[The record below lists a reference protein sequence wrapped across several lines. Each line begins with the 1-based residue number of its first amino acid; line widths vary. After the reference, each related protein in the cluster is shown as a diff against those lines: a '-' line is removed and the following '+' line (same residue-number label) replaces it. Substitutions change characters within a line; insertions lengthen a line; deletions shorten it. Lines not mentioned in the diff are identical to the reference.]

1 MCGHQPLPRCVCAGS
16 VTHTHT
22 HIDRC
27 VLALYFATGVAM
39 LKWQEGWEV
48 TTAIYVVVQV
58 VTTVGQ
64 ALRDRFEILRLYGEA
79 AEATFLIS
87 HVHPW
92 FGFG

>member
-16 VTHTHT
+16 VTHTH
-22 HIDRC
+22 IDRC
-27 VLALYFATGVAM
+27 VLALYFATGVGM

>member
-1 MCGHQPLPRCVCAGS
+1 MCLCWECD
-16 VTHTHT
+16 THT

-48 TTAIYVVVQV
+48 TYVVVQV

>member
-1 MCGHQPLPRCVCAGS
+1 MCGHLFPD
-16 VTHTHT
+16 
-22 HIDRC
+22 DRC

-64 ALRDRFEILRLYGEA
+64 TLRGSRFSDGK
-79 AEATFLIS
+79 ATF
-87 HVHPW
+87 
-92 FGFG
+92 

>member
-1 MCGHQPLPRCVCAGS
+1 M
-16 VTHTHT
+16 
-22 HIDRC
+22 
-27 VLALYFATGVAM
+27 LALYFATGVAM

-64 ALRDRFEILRLYGEA
+64 ALRDRFEIRRLYGEA

-87 HVHPW
+87 HMVSRNQRIVKIW
-92 FGFG
+92 VNQK